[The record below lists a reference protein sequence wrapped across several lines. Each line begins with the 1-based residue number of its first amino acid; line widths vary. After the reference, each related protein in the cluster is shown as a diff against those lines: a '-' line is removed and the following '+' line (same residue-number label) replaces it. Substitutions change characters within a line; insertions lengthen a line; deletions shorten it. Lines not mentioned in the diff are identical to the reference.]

1 MDFLESL
8 GTKPLRFLDL
18 DVERWRKLH
27 RQAQKYLESSGLKE
41 QSTQLYQW
49 QTAAASRVF
58 NSLIFPALKRRTRE
72 GSEGSSTLASMSSM
86 CKGLSLNLESCPSR
100 FAWATLCQDES
111 EDFFQQSG
119 RSQELALAGRA
130 RLLFTR
136 SVHLLYSSSEPSEP
150 GTASSLGTRAG
161 SWFTHSPTVVEET
174 KLAFR
179 PGNTS

>member
-18 DVERWRKLH
+18 NVERWRKLH

-58 NSLIFPALKRRTRE
+58 NSLSFPALKRRTRE

-86 CKGLSLNLESCPSR
+86 CKGPSLNLESCPSR

-111 EDFFQQSG
+111 EDIFQHAKLLAQS
-119 RSQELALAGRA
+119 ALAV
-130 RLLFTR
+130 R
-136 SVHLLYSSSEPSEP
+136 SLCQSSPSQGGHACCLP
-150 GTASSLGTRAG
+150 SQT
-161 SWFTHSPTVVEET
+161 SWLAHSPTVVE
-174 KLAFR
+174 AFC
-179 PGNTS
+179 PGSAG